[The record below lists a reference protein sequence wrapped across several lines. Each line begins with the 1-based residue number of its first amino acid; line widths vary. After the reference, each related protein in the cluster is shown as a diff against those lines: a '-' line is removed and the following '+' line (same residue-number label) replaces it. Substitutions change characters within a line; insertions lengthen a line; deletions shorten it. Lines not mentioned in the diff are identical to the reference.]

1 MTIVNM
7 LVVSGVSSL
16 NSGFNS
22 GDSSNSCS
30 RNTISVLSLSHI
42 LALN

>member
-7 LVVSGVSSL
+7 LVVSGVSNS

-22 GDSSNSCS
+22 GE
-30 RNTISVLSLSHI
+30 
-42 LALN
+42 